1 MTRSGF
7 VAWDDDPKRL
17 MAGCAVMGVLAAAFS
32 LATPLDHRGFPAAG
46 ALSAIASVLMGYR
59 AWRIERARRLSP
71 AQRTILVERLR
82 RVLMTFGPRS
92 GGGRLTIRLAAV
104 GDPEAVAYARLLLR
118 AVQKAGW
125 HADGIAKAPI
135 TTNAGVSLAI
145 RDARRPPDEARDLVL
160 AFAGAGI
167 LVAET
172 EKASL
177 EERVIELQVGA
188 KP

>member
-1 MTRSGF
+1 
-7 VAWDDDPKRL
+7 
-17 MAGCAVMGVLAAAFS
+17 MAGSLVMAALAAAFS
-32 LATPLDHRGFPAAG
+32 LATVLDLPGFPAAG
-46 ALSAIASVLMGYR
+46 ALSALTSFLMGYR
-59 AWRIERARRLSP
+59 AWRIEQARRLSP

-92 GGGRLTIRLAAV
+92 GARLTIRVASVA
-104 GDPEAVAYARLLLR
+104 DPEAVVYARLLLR
-118 AVQKAGW
+118 VLQKAGR
-125 HADGIAKAPI
+125 HADGILKAPL
-135 TTNAGVSLAI
+135 TTNAGVALAI

-172 EKASL
+172 ERPSL
-177 EERVIELQVGA
+177 EERVVELQVGA